1 MLLTENLKT
10 DILKNFQSQDLDLA
24 EQKAQFLVNKGF
36 SDPWLCNMLAVIF
49 AKQKKFTLASEYFKI
64 LVNLYPDNSENF
76 FNLGNLYR
84 DSEDNDNAIKYYK
97 LSLEKNSKSYETLI
111 ELSKVFIKEKK
122 IANAIFYAE
131 KAKKIKTNLY
141 EADGIIAQS
150 LFSKGEFENSLK
162 IYQGILKSCSNGDKE
177 KITVNISS
185 NLIELG
191 KITEAKKLLS
201 SLKTK
206 QAKYNLS
213 LIDLKNGNLIE
224 GWNGYDNG
232 IEVEARLIRQYDKV
246 SKILPLWS
254 PNKIYKSILV
264 LGEQGLGDEIMFFPL
279 LKNLFKNNLKVGLL
293 MDRRLKS
300 FFSRSLD
307 KHDFFEDINQA
318 LKEGYES
325 FIPIGSLCKYFLKN
339 HDDFLHS
346 PVYLSPD
353 KDRVKKISKLWNS
366 SKPKIGISWHSES
379 LSHGPM
385 RNIKL
390 KKFFKIFTDINADF
404 INLQYGDKKKEIN
417 NLNKR
422 NNKNIF
428 LNDEIDNKNDLEGLA
443 AKISICDLVI
453 SIDNSTLHFAGSLNK
468 KTFGLIPKVGD
479 WRWMNYTNSTPWYKS
494 ITILR
499 QSDDWE
505 HVIGNLY
512 NFCERKFNN

>member
-64 LVNLYPDNSENF
+64 LVDLYPDNSENF

-141 EADGIIAQS
+141 EADSIIAQS

-162 IYQGILKSCSNGDKE
+162 IYQGFLKSCSNGDKE

-300 FFSRSLD
+300 FFSRS
-307 KHDFFEDINQA
+307 
-318 LKEGYES
+318 Y
-325 FIPIGSLCKYFLKN
+325 
-339 HDDFLHS
+339 
-346 PVYLSPD
+346 
-353 KDRVKKISKLWNS
+353 
-366 SKPKIGISWHSES
+366 
-379 LSHGPM
+379 
-385 RNIKL
+385 
-390 KKFFKIFTDINADF
+390 
-404 INLQYGDKKKEIN
+404 
-417 NLNKR
+417 
-422 NNKNIF
+422 
-428 LNDEIDNKNDLEGLA
+428 
-443 AKISICDLVI
+443 
-453 SIDNSTLHFAGSLNK
+453 
-468 KTFGLIPKVGD
+468 
-479 WRWMNYTNSTPWYKS
+479 
-494 ITILR
+494 
-499 QSDDWE
+499 
-505 HVIGNLY
+505 
-512 NFCERKFNN
+512 